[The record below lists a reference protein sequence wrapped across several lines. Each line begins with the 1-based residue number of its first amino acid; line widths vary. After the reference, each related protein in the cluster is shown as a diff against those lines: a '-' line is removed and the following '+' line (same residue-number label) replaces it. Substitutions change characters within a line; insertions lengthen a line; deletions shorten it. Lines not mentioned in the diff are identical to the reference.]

1 MATKRV
7 PPTPIAADATIADM
21 IETLDK
27 PVEYVRR
34 VLEKL
39 ERCKRIHGDAQVRV
53 GVRGRAEA
61 PNYLIEYVRED
72 AKTRERTTHQD
83 AAYSGSTHRELA
95 PHHIE
100 AAANWSPEEMNITAV
115 SALIG
120 RLRNPRAP
128 SSRVSN
134 ED

>member
-7 PPTPIAADATIADM
+7 PPKPIDADSTIASM
-21 IETLDK
+21 VGTLDK

-34 VLEKL
+34 VLERL
-39 ERCKRIHGDAQVRV
+39 ERCKRAHGDAQVRV

-72 AKTRERTTHQD
+72 AKTHQRTSYQD

-95 PHHIE
+95 PHHIQD
-100 AAANWSPEEMNITAV
+100 ARNWSPEEMNITAV

-120 RLRNPRAP
+120 RLRKPNAP
-128 SSRVSN
+128 SSRFSG